1 MDQRDQ
7 RLQYHGPAGP
17 CWRSEDSNSQRGQ
30 RLCNLPLI
38 QPSCLLG
45 LFGFKN
51 ARKGME
57 RARKRITKY
66 QAFRIAG
73 NQILSLFVYSRCPP
87 VTSRSKSTAKGEA
100 KIGARRLLQETDLP
114 SLNQEQHFF
123 FLWQGISSSL
133 HITTTCYNYNP
144 AIYEGQHEIF

>member
-1 MDQRDQ
+1 VQSAAD
-7 RLQYHGPAGP
+7 PAELSSWP
-17 CWRSEDSNSQRGQ
+17 VRFQKCR
-30 RLCNLPLI
+30 
-38 QPSCLLG
+38 
-45 LFGFKN
+45 
-51 ARKGME
+51 E

-87 VTSRSKSTAKGEA
+87 VTSRSKSTAKGEEA
-100 KIGARRLLQETDLP
+100 KNGARRLFQETDLP

-133 HITTTCYNYNP
+133 HATTITLQFTKGNMRFFEDLKV
-144 AIYEGQHEIF
+144 IKS